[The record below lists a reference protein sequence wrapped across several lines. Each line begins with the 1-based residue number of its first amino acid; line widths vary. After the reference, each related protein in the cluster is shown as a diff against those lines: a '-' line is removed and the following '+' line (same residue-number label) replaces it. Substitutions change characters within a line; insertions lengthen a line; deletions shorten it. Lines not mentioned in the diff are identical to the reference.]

1 MPTPERLRELAEAPE
16 PRAQLVEPFFLQ
28 PGPDVAEIL
37 LVRHAHVPGAATG
50 GDESLTGLGRE
61 QAEALAEYLGET
73 RVDAVYAS
81 PSNRARETA
90 EPLARRKGLEVTVL
104 DDLRDIDNRFP
115 HGKSV
120 REALAL
126 KVGEDEATRRFELM
140 RNTGWSL
147 DLFGGLLESSA
158 SLRSRTAA
166 AIEGALAAHPGGR
179 IVVATHAPPI
189 AAYVAHVLGSPADF
203 LFYPR
208 LTSITVVMARGERRQ
223 LQLLNATPHF
233 CAL

>member
-1 MPTPERLRELAEAPE
+1 
-16 PRAQLVEPFFLQ
+16 
-28 PGPDVAEIL
+28 VAEIL
-37 LVRHAHVPGAATG
+37 LIRHAHVPGAATG
-50 GDESLTGLGRE
+50 ADESLTDLGRE
-61 QAEALAEYLGET
+61 QAQTLADYLVET
-73 RVDAVYAS
+73 QIDAIYAS
-81 PSNRARETA
+81 PSNRARQTV
-90 EPLARRKGLEVTVL
+90 EPVAQRKGLEVAVL
-104 DDLRDIDNRFP
+104 EDLRDVDNRFP

-120 REALAL
+120 LEALAQEL
-126 KVGEDEATRRFELM
+126 GEAEAMRRFELM

-158 SLRSRTAA
+158 SLRLRTAA

-189 AAYVAHVLGSPADF
+189 AAYVAHVLDSPADF

-208 LTSITVVMARGERRQ
+208 LTSITVIMARGERRQ

-233 CAL
+233 GTL